1 MINDFQRYTHK
12 YIEDIQRTS
21 EMNGLIKGRKEGR
34 EEGRREQTNEFLA
47 ALDKETR
54 SGKTSFSLDD
64 LYRMLRETS
73 DEGN

>member
-21 EMNGLIKGRKEGR
+21 EMNGLIR
-34 EEGRREQTNEFLA
+34 GRRERTNELLA

-54 SGKTSFSLDD
+54 SGKTSFSLDG
-64 LYRMLRETS
+64 LYRMLRETG